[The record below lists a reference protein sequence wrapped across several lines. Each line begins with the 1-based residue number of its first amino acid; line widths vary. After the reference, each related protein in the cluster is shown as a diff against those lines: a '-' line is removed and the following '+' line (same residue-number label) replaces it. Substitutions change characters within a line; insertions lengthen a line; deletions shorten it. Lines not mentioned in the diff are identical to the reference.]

1 MEAQQGRPIVVG
13 VDTRPES
20 RLALH
25 WATREAAER
34 DLPVRITTV
43 YQQPLTLSAYVPLTY
58 DIPDETQKAFDEA
71 VAYVRDRLGRDR
83 VIATS
88 PVIASPAAVLVHESA
103 DAELLV
109 VGSRSRSALAS
120 VALGSVSC
128 AVAAHAKCPVV
139 VVRGSRTERAP
150 ERVVVGVDGSEHS
163 TLALDFAFERAAR
176 HGWTLDVIYAWEP
189 VGAVDPAAWTLERAS
204 AEREAVRQE
213 LKERIAP
220 YRAKFPDVTATTN
233 VIEGRPA
240 TVLAAQSR
248 SADLVVV
255 GSRGHGGIAGL
266 LLGSVSQGLL
276 HHAHCTVAVVRHDGD
291 VPDRS

>member
-1 MEAQQGRPIVVG
+1 MNTPRGRPIVVG

-20 RLALH
+20 RLALR
-25 WATREAAER
+25 WATREAAESG
-34 DLPVRITTV
+34 LPVRITTV
-43 YQQPLTLSAYVPLTY
+43 YQQPLTLSAYVPLTM
-58 DIPDETQKAFDEA
+58 DIPDDVQTAFDEA
-71 VAYVRDRLGRDR
+71 VAYVRDRLGPDR

-88 PVIASPAAVLVHESA
+88 PFIASPAQVLVKESE

-109 VGSRSRSALAS
+109 VGSRSRSTLAS
-120 VALGSVSC
+120 IALGSVSC

-139 VVRGSRTERAP
+139 VVRGSRADEAP

-163 TLALDFAFERAAR
+163 TLALDFAFEHAAR
-176 HGWTLDVIYAWEP
+176 QGWTLEVVYVWEP
-189 VGAVDPAAWTLERAS
+189 VGSVDPAAWTLERATG
-204 AEREAVRQE
+204 EREALRQE
-213 LKERIAP
+213 LKERVAP
-220 YRAKFPDVTATTN
+220 YHAKYPDVTATCH
-233 VIEGRPA
+233 VLEGRPA

-276 HHAHCTVAVVRHDGD
+276 HHAQSTVIVVRREDEA
-291 VPDRS
+291 DRH